1 MKKKAIVLSLLFLCV
16 FGLAGCRSGDKENG
30 TKGAETTKAESQVK
44 ELSMDTLVADLEDAI
59 LSGESQLTCVY
70 KGKAEDLNQK
80 VTEELPEQMDNSYL
94 CKNLLDHVD
103 TTWGWKN
110 GKGCLR
116 TDLSGRCGA
125 SGRSGRQ
132 PGASAGDSDPGLG
145 RTRR

>member
-80 VTEELPEQMDNSYL
+80 VTEELPGQMDNSYL
-94 CKNLLDHVD
+94 CKNLLDHVEYHMG
-103 TTWGWKN
+103 TGWKN
-110 GKGCLR
+110 GKGCL
-116 TDLSGRCGA
+116 
-125 SGRSGRQ
+125 
-132 PGASAGDSDPGLG
+132 
-145 RTRR
+145 

>member
-1 MKKKAIVLSLLFLCV
+1 MRICSGGKQIEEKSNCAQSALLCV

-80 VTEELPEQMDNSYL
+80 VTEELPDRW
-94 CKNLLDHVD
+94 
-103 TTWGWKN
+103 TTAIFAKICWIM
-110 GKGCLR
+110 
-116 TDLSGRCGA
+116 
-125 SGRSGRQ
+125 
-132 PGASAGDSDPGLG
+132 
-145 RTRR
+145 